1 MSCRNLQVLTL
12 PALRLPRMALEEERF
27 DGGSTGIAW
36 RRMGEGPP
44 LLLINGYAATKDDWD
59 PTFLAG
65 LATSSTVI
73 CPDNRGV
80 GESVRGVQEVS
91 IASMAAD
98 LVAVLDDLK
107 LDRVDVAGWSMGGFI
122 AQRLVAWIPERA
134 RSLTLLSTDPGGTGA
149 ARRNPDVQARLTDKT
164 GTPEEQAEQLI
175 SLLFP
180 PAFAEQVQSAAGE
193 IVAAARAALDPVV
206 LEEQEHAMLDWYEHS
221 VPPIDQISDLAG
233 DGFPIL
239 IAHGLEDQVI
249 PVRNSRILSGA
260 LEDAWLARFSGG
272 GHAFMAQEP
281 DRLSRL
287 INLFLA
293 RET

>member
-1 MSCRNLQVLTL
+1 
-12 PALRLPRMALEEERF
+12 MALAEEHF

-65 LATSSTVI
+65 LAAGSTVI
-73 CPDNRGV
+73 CPDNPGV
-80 GESVRGVQEVS
+80 GESARGVQEVS
-91 IASMAAD
+91 IASMAAN
-98 LVAVLDDLK
+98 LVALLDDLK
-107 LDRVDVAGWSMGGFI
+107 VDRVDVAGWSMGGFI

-149 ARRNPDVQARLTDKT
+149 AHRSPAVQAKLTDKT
-164 GTPEEQAEQLI
+164 GTPEEQAERLI

-180 PAFAEQVQSAAGE
+180 PAFAEQVQSFAGE
-193 IVAAARAALDPVV
+193 IVAAAREALDPAV
-206 LEEQEHAMLDWYEHS
+206 LEEQEHAMHDWYEHS
-221 VPPIDQISDLAG
+221 VPPIDQISGMAG
-233 DGFPIL
+233 EGFPIL

-249 PVRNSRILSGA
+249 PVRNSHILSGA
-260 LEDAWLARFSGG
+260 LEDAWLARFPGG

-281 DRLSRL
+281 DRLSKL

-293 RET
+293 REG

>member
-1 MSCRNLQVLTL
+1 MV
-12 PALRLPRMALEEERF
+12 ADEERS
-27 DGGSTGIAW
+27 GSPGDAGGIAW
-36 RRMGEGPP
+36 RKLGHGPP

-65 LATSSTVI
+65 LAAGSTVI
-73 CPDNRGV
+73 CPDNPGV
-80 GESVRGVQEVS
+80 GESARGVQEVS
-91 IASMAAD
+91 IASMAAN
-98 LVAVLDDLK
+98 LVALLDDLK
-107 LDRVDVAGWSMGGFI
+107 VDRVDVAGWSMGGFI

-149 ARRNPDVQARLTDKT
+149 AHRSPAVQAKLTDKT
-164 GTPEEQAEQLI
+164 GTPEEQAERLI

-193 IVAAARAALDPVV
+193 IVAAAREALDPAV
-206 LEEQEHAMLDWYEHS
+206 LEEQEHAMHDWYEHS
-221 VPPIDQISDLAG
+221 VPPIDQISELASE
-233 DGFPIL
+233 GFPIL

-260 LEDAWLARFSGG
+260 LEDAWLARFPGG

-281 DRLSRL
+281 DRLSKL

-293 RET
+293 REG